1 MHPAL
6 FKVLRIAKGAHAV
19 HLTGL
24 YWAIPALQHLAN
36 SRRTV
41 FCALEWLL
49 LIMLLFFL
57 LSLWKTGP

>member
-6 FKVLRIAKGAHAV
+6 LDFLRIAKGVHAV

-24 YWAIPALQHLAN
+24 CWAIPALQHLAT
-36 SRRTV
+36 SGRTV

-49 LIMLLFFL
+49 LFVLVFFL